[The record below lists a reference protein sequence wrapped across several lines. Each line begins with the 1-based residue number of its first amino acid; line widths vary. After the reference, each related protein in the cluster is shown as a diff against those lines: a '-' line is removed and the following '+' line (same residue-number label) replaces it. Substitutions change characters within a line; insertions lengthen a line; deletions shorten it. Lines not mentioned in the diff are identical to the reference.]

1 MNPDRKAESYSF
13 DLSAAVWRKSSAS
26 GGEGNCV
33 EVADLANGTVAIR
46 DSKATE
52 REPLR
57 FSVTEWAAFRQG
69 LITGDI

>member
-1 MNPDRKAESYSF
+1 MSDNREPA
-13 DLSAAVWRKSSAS
+13 WRKSSAS

-33 EVADLANGTVAIR
+33 EVADLANGAVAIR

-57 FSVTEWAAFRQG
+57 FNATEWAAFRQG
-69 LITGDI
+69 LVTGDI